1 MLKNNIR
8 KSLLETK
15 ERKERLLIEGK
26 LIENRLSII
35 VERVKTK
42 DSFKS
47 QSKKNQL
54 KISAKFIQELSYLKN
69 VGLLNEANLTN
80 SLQSIFGNSFGN
92 ITETMFEPI
101 LNVILKKLGFGDGS
115 FKNFIVSSLT
125 SSPIDLVDAFSDC
138 KVMTK
143 LLVKSIIEAQVMV
156 LQNEAGL
163 SGVGLDFMR
172 NTLGSLV
179 NDERMVKELE
189 DKLSMNVCEL
199 INNFIDKAESI
210 KDTLKSNVP
219 NTMDILNKAIA

>member
-1 MLKNNIR
+1 
-8 KSLLETK
+8 
-15 ERKERLLIEGK
+15 
-26 LIENRLSII
+26 
-35 VERVKTK
+35 
-42 DSFKS
+42 
-47 QSKKNQL
+47 
-54 KISAKFIQELSYLKN
+54 
-69 VGLLNEANLTN
+69 
-80 SLQSIFGNSFGN
+80 
-92 ITETMFEPI
+92 MFEPI

-210 KDTLKSNVP
+210 KDTLKGNVP

>member
-15 ERKERLLIEGK
+15 ERKETLLIERK

-42 DSFKS
+42 ESFKT

-199 INNFIDKAESI
+199 INNFINKAESI
-210 KDTLKSNVP
+210 TDTLKGNVP

>member
-15 ERKERLLIEGK
+15 ERKETLLIEGK
-26 LIENRLSII
+26 LIKNRLSII

-42 DSFKS
+42 ESFKS

-210 KDTLKSNVP
+210 TDTLKGNVP

>member
-15 ERKERLLIEGK
+15 ERKETLLIERK

-42 DSFKS
+42 ESFKT

-199 INNFIDKAESI
+199 INNFINKAESI
-210 KDTLKSNVP
+210 KDTLKGNVP

>member
-15 ERKERLLIEGK
+15 ERKETLLIERK

-42 DSFKS
+42 ESFKT

-210 KDTLKSNVP
+210 TDTLKGNVP

>member
-15 ERKERLLIEGK
+15 ERKERLLIERK

-210 KDTLKSNVP
+210 KDTLKGNVP

>member
-15 ERKERLLIEGK
+15 ERKERLLIERK

-54 KISAKFIQELSYLKN
+54 KISAKFIQELFYLKN

-210 KDTLKSNVP
+210 KDTLKGNVP

>member
-15 ERKERLLIEGK
+15 ERKERLLIERK

-156 LQNEAGL
+156 LQTETGL
-163 SGVGLDFMR
+163 SGVGLNFMR

-189 DKLSMNVCEL
+189 DKFSMNVCEL

>member
-15 ERKERLLIEGK
+15 ERKERLLIERK

-199 INNFIDKAESI
+199 INNFINKAESI
-210 KDTLKSNVP
+210 KDTLKGNVP
-219 NTMDILNKAIA
+219 NTMDILNKANA

>member
-15 ERKERLLIEGK
+15 ERKETLLIERK

-42 DSFKS
+42 ESFKT

-156 LQNEAGL
+156 LQNESGL
-163 SGVGLDFMR
+163 SGVGLNFMR

-210 KDTLKSNVP
+210 TDTLKGNVP

>member
-15 ERKERLLIEGK
+15 ERKETLLIERK

-42 DSFKS
+42 ESFKT

-143 LLVKSIIEAQVMV
+143 LLVKSIIESQVMV

-210 KDTLKSNVP
+210 TDTLKGNVP

>member
-15 ERKERLLIEGK
+15 ERKERLLIERK

-156 LQNEAGL
+156 LQTETGL
-163 SGVGLDFMR
+163 SGVGLNFMR

-189 DKLSMNVCEL
+189 DKFSMNVCEL

-210 KDTLKSNVP
+210 TDTLKGNVP